1 MVDIFV
7 WLQQRT
13 ESEGVVDT
21 SKPVDGWVSG
31 FSAFSITVE
40 KKSFVWLWYLYLCIF
55 FSFLETYFPL
65 TTVYCLCCVLLTV
78 YYYMCV
84 AKNDDNLNLFRLVP
98 CNKYF
103 FIYGVSLL
111 CGSATCEHATEFLT
125 KCEWYCKLQFHVFR
139 KRFFFCK
146 SIRALSL
153 RMIYSNKH

>member
-1 MVDIFV
+1 MAEFLGFLHFQLP
-7 WLQQRT
+7 WRKNPLC
-13 ESEGVVDT
+13 GCDT
-21 SKPVDGWVSG
+21 
-31 FSAFSITVE
+31 FTCAF
-40 KKSFVWLWYLYLCIF
+40 F

-139 KRFFFCK
+139 KRFLFCK